1 MTSISHMDVKFLW
14 GNSNY
19 DYVCSESLGNSGGI
33 LCIWEAS
40 IFKKINTT
48 VSDNFIAIYGTW
60 LPTNSK
66 ILFIAIYAP
75 QQTSCKRK
83 LWDYIS
89 NIVGRWNGESIIM
102 GDFNEVRSSEER
114 RGSCFNPYSA
124 RYFDRFISNAG
135 LVDVTLEGYAFT
147 WAHPSASKM
156 SKLDRFLVSDGI
168 FSLFPSI
175 TAICL
180 DRHLSD
186 HRPILL
192 REVKLDFG
200 PTPFRFYHS
209 WFDYVGFDD
218 MIKLSWHSFSHSD
231 TSGMIRFK
239 KKLQDLKKIIRSWIK
254 AKKLEISGSKNEMI
268 SELGAIDKD
277 MDRGVFDDDTVFRRF
292 ELKHK
297 LLNVSEMESKDNF
310 QKSKVKWAVEGDENS
325 KFFHGIINK
334 RRAQLA
340 IRGIFVDGFWETE
353 PGMIK
358 DAFFNHFASRFKE
371 PANHR
376 FKLNFE
382 FNKKLHQNQMEDLER
397 SVSRDEIRRAVW
409 SCGDNK
415 SPGPDGFT
423 FEFFKK
429 YWDCIGSDF
438 CEAVEYFFVN
448 SSFSKGCNS
457 SFVALIPKVMDAKF
471 VNDFRP
477 ISLIGS
483 VYKVVT
489 KVLANRLAPV
499 IADLISDTQSAFV
512 AGRQIL
518 DGPFILDEILH
529 WCKRKNKKAMFF
541 KVDFAKAYDSVR
553 WDYLLEVLEAFG
565 FGRTWCNWIRGTLTS
580 AKASILINGSPSKE
594 YSCHRGLKQG
604 DPLAPY
610 LFILIMESLHL
621 SFNRVVDEG
630 LFKGIQ
636 LPGSLSL
643 SHLFYADDAM
653 FIGEWSNEN
662 LSGIINILKSFFLAS
677 GLQINILKSQLLGVC
692 VPHQV
697 VEQAASL
704 IGCSIMSNKFR
715 YLGVMVGEY
724 SSRIKAWDDVI
735 LKLRS
740 RLSKWK
746 VKTLSIGGRLTLL
759 KSVLGASPIYNMSIF
774 KVPTGVLKVMESI
787 RSRFFNGADQ
797 SEKKVTW
804 VAWNKVLASKKHGGL
819 GVSSFFALNRALL
832 LKWVW
837 RFVSQ
842 DGSLW
847 YKVIRAL
854 YGSSVETH
862 STSLSSNWCSIMR
875 EVNKLKGKGFDFW
888 SHCKKR
894 IGNGDDSRFW
904 FDCWIGDVP
913 LRVKFPRLFALDLN
927 KEASVAVKLSAPIDI
942 SFRRNARGG
951 IEEHLLADLTSLMD
965 SVTLSNSGDRWVC
978 DLVSDGNFR
987 VKEIRNYI
995 DDLFLPHQAAQTRWI
1010 KYIPI
1015 KVNIFAW
1022 RARQDCLP
1030 TRVNLIRRGITIES
1044 SLCPVCSVCEEDV
1057 CHIFFRCDL
1066 AQLVLRRICR
1076 WWGLDPHDWS
1086 SFQEWQSWIL
1096 SIQFSSK
1103 VKAMLEGVVIRPAG
1117 RGFIGY
1123 DWTIRP
1129 ELHPRYIRGI
1139 RLGGEGRGFLVVPPL
1154 LYHQVNVSQS
1164 HPAAACRGPAG
1175 RGFTTASPLDTQRA
1189 ASQPF
1194 GSPSAQ
1200 PYAPNRGIRSAGRG
1214 FTTALQLDTQ
1224 RAASQ
1229 AFRGTSPQPVA
1240 PYRGY
1245 VPATFPQLS
1254 TAGPSTIHA
1263 VSSVPCIADPSN
1275 A

>member
-704 IGCSIMSNKFR
+704 IGLRQQQRKGNESQHAYFATWRDKEWMMIELDRYSNHKEDVVFEFLLESFSSYHCGDGAIYVEGIEFRAIEKVKLEDIGNLEEVPQVLKSYFSVDQLPAKFKDIFKK
-715 YLGVMVGEY
+715 YTKYEDLFWFGNVNGKKILMLSAKATIPKYSDAKLY
-724 SSRIKAWDDVI
+724 SSRRLINCSSQFAVAVAVRRQPSALRPFCQTNHHRTPIHIMYIIAMSESKDRGWMYKRRNSEGHLCSYYQSKVSEFLNFAFSIKKVVEVRTLGSKVVFRIKCPCSMSKIKVFKERHEVEYDLWSNGFVRGYTTWYAHGEIKSKPKEIGQCSKSMEVDDV
-735 LKLRS
+735 
-740 RLSKWK
+740 
-746 VKTLSIGGRLTLL
+746 GGCT
-759 KSVLGASPIYNMSIF
+759 
-774 KVPTGVLKVMESI
+774 T
-787 RSRFFNGADQ
+787 
-797 SEKKVTW
+797 
-804 VAWNKVLASKKHGGL
+804 
-819 GVSSFFALNRALL
+819 
-832 LKWVW
+832 
-837 RFVSQ
+837 Q
-842 DGSLW
+842 D
-847 YKVIRAL
+847 
-854 YGSSVETH
+854 
-862 STSLSSNWCSIMR
+862 
-875 EVNKLKGKGFDFW
+875 F
-888 SHCKKR
+888 
-894 IGNGDDSRFW
+894 
-904 FDCWIGDVP
+904 
-913 LRVKFPRLFALDLN
+913 
-927 KEASVAVKLSAPIDI
+927 
-942 SFRRNARGG
+942 
-951 IEEHLLADLTSLMD
+951 
-965 SVTLSNSGDRWVC
+965 
-978 DLVSDGNFR
+978 
-987 VKEIRNYI
+987 
-995 DDLFLPHQAAQTRWI
+995 
-1010 KYIPI
+1010 
-1015 KVNIFAW
+1015 
-1022 RARQDCLP
+1022 
-1030 TRVNLIRRGITIES
+1030 
-1044 SLCPVCSVCEEDV
+1044 
-1057 CHIFFRCDL
+1057 
-1066 AQLVLRRICR
+1066 
-1076 WWGLDPHDWS
+1076 
-1086 SFQEWQSWIL
+1086 
-1096 SIQFSSK
+1096 
-1103 VKAMLEGVVIRPAG
+1103 
-1117 RGFIGY
+1117 
-1123 DWTIRP
+1123 
-1129 ELHPRYIRGI
+1129 
-1139 RLGGEGRGFLVVPPL
+1139 
-1154 LYHQVNVSQS
+1154 
-1164 HPAAACRGPAG
+1164 
-1175 RGFTTASPLDTQRA
+1175 
-1189 ASQPF
+1189 
-1194 GSPSAQ
+1194 
-1200 PYAPNRGIRSAGRG
+1200 
-1214 FTTALQLDTQ
+1214 
-1224 RAASQ
+1224 
-1229 AFRGTSPQPVA
+1229 
-1240 PYRGY
+1240 GY
-1245 VPATFPQLS
+1245 VRS
-1254 TAGPSTIHA
+1254 
-1263 VSSVPCIADPSN
+1263 
-1275 A
+1275 

>member
-1 MTSISHMDVKFLW
+1 
-14 GNSNY
+14 
-19 DYVCSESLGNSGGI
+19 
-33 LCIWEAS
+33 
-40 IFKKINTT
+40 
-48 VSDNFIAIYGTW
+48 
-60 LPTNSK
+60 
-66 ILFIAIYAP
+66 
-75 QQTSCKRK
+75 
-83 LWDYIS
+83 
-89 NIVGRWNGESIIM
+89 
-102 GDFNEVRSSEER
+102 
-114 RGSCFNPYSA
+114 
-124 RYFDRFISNAG
+124 
-135 LVDVTLEGYAFT
+135 
-147 WAHPSASKM
+147 
-156 SKLDRFLVSDGI
+156 
-168 FSLFPSI
+168 
-175 TAICL
+175 
-180 DRHLSD
+180 
-186 HRPILL
+186 
-192 REVKLDFG
+192 
-200 PTPFRFYHS
+200 
-209 WFDYVGFDD
+209 
-218 MIKLSWHSFSHSD
+218 
-231 TSGMIRFK
+231 
-239 KKLQDLKKIIRSWIK
+239 
-254 AKKLEISGSKNEMI
+254 
-268 SELGAIDKD
+268 
-277 MDRGVFDDDTVFRRF
+277 
-292 ELKHK
+292 
-297 LLNVSEMESKDNF
+297 
-310 QKSKVKWAVEGDENS
+310 
-325 KFFHGIINK
+325 
-334 RRAQLA
+334 
-340 IRGIFVDGFWETE
+340 
-353 PGMIK
+353 
-358 DAFFNHFASRFKE
+358 
-371 PANHR
+371 
-376 FKLNFE
+376 
-382 FNKKLHQNQMEDLER
+382 MEDLER

-1103 VKAMLEGVVIRPAG
+1103 EQEGSILFGLPGSRQQKFLVLRFFDVKEQQGIDRYRFLSSSICTVHDKCRRLKGVIAPSTTRVTSKSVGYFLESRVVDLIGWSDFQVHDEKSCLVDDGTARELQGIVKLRFFQVIIDDPASG
-1117 RGFIGY
+1117 SKMAWM
-1123 DWTIRP
+1123 DKQP
-1129 ELHPRYIRGI
+1129 EEKTNTDCLVKEQEKDI
-1139 RLGGEGRGFLVVPPL
+1139 RLGIHQQNGLVNMTSDTLAKYREDSNEAAFAVAAVEKIYAHESLTFNDTVACECSATVARNAVTTVMAITRSLHQSRIHNEKLVQTLLKGHSILSLEGSLSGDCDVEKNGKWSCIYAVGSQEYQMVCTRLDIAFADVGMLNKFDLGLQTDVQVFVDFDYAMGRSITNGVHDTYGGCKGGYLAKGLSIESGFELNIV
-1154 LYHQVNVSQS
+1154 
-1164 HPAAACRGPAG
+1164 AG
-1175 RGFTTASPLDTQRA
+1175 IATGALSKAIP
-1189 ASQPF
+1189 
-1194 GSPSAQ
+1194 GSRFQ
-1200 PYAPNRGIRSAGRG
+1200 
-1214 FTTALQLDTQ
+1214 
-1224 RAASQ
+1224 
-1229 AFRGTSPQPVA
+1229 
-1240 PYRGY
+1240 
-1245 VPATFPQLS
+1245 
-1254 TAGPSTIHA
+1254 H
-1263 VSSVPCIADPSN
+1263 
-1275 A
+1275 

>member
-1 MTSISHMDVKFLW
+1 M
-14 GNSNY
+14 
-19 DYVCSESLGNSGGI
+19 
-33 LCIWEAS
+33 
-40 IFKKINTT
+40 
-48 VSDNFIAIYGTW
+48 
-60 LPTNSK
+60 
-66 ILFIAIYAP
+66 
-75 QQTSCKRK
+75 
-83 LWDYIS
+83 
-89 NIVGRWNGESIIM
+89 
-102 GDFNEVRSSEER
+102 
-114 RGSCFNPYSA
+114 
-124 RYFDRFISNAG
+124 
-135 LVDVTLEGYAFT
+135 
-147 WAHPSASKM
+147 
-156 SKLDRFLVSDGI
+156 
-168 FSLFPSI
+168 
-175 TAICL
+175 
-180 DRHLSD
+180 
-186 HRPILL
+186 
-192 REVKLDFG
+192 
-200 PTPFRFYHS
+200 
-209 WFDYVGFDD
+209 
-218 MIKLSWHSFSHSD
+218 
-231 TSGMIRFK
+231 
-239 KKLQDLKKIIRSWIK
+239 
-254 AKKLEISGSKNEMI
+254 
-268 SELGAIDKD
+268 
-277 MDRGVFDDDTVFRRF
+277 
-292 ELKHK
+292 
-297 LLNVSEMESKDNF
+297 
-310 QKSKVKWAVEGDENS
+310 
-325 KFFHGIINK
+325 
-334 RRAQLA
+334 
-340 IRGIFVDGFWETE
+340 
-353 PGMIK
+353 
-358 DAFFNHFASRFKE
+358 
-371 PANHR
+371 
-376 FKLNFE
+376 
-382 FNKKLHQNQMEDLER
+382 
-397 SVSRDEIRRAVW
+397 
-409 SCGDNK
+409 
-415 SPGPDGFT
+415 
-423 FEFFKK
+423 
-429 YWDCIGSDF
+429 
-438 CEAVEYFFVN
+438 
-448 SSFSKGCNS
+448 
-457 SFVALIPKVMDAKF
+457 
-471 VNDFRP
+471 
-477 ISLIGS
+477 
-483 VYKVVT
+483 
-489 KVLANRLAPV
+489 
-499 IADLISDTQSAFV
+499 
-512 AGRQIL
+512 
-518 DGPFILDEILH
+518 
-529 WCKRKNKKAMFF
+529 
-541 KVDFAKAYDSVR
+541 
-553 WDYLLEVLEAFG
+553 
-565 FGRTWCNWIRGTLTS
+565 
-580 AKASILINGSPSKE
+580 
-594 YSCHRGLKQG
+594 
-604 DPLAPY
+604 
-610 LFILIMESLHL
+610 
-621 SFNRVVDEG
+621 
-630 LFKGIQ
+630 
-636 LPGSLSL
+636 
-643 SHLFYADDAM
+643 
-653 FIGEWSNEN
+653 
-662 LSGIINILKSFFLAS
+662 
-677 GLQINILKSQLLGVC
+677 
-692 VPHQV
+692 
-697 VEQAASL
+697 VEQATSL

-1103 VKAMLEGVVIRPAG
+1103 EHVIGLFISFDVEKCFSLMASYLRQLHASTTRVCDFAHPDYHSKTDTSLFVYHMGSDVAYLLLYVDDIILTASSTALLQRIITLLHSEFAMTDLGSLNYFLGVSTQRSKSGLFLSQSKFVEKILERAHMQHCNLCKTPVDTESELGSDGDPVSDPTLYRSLAGALQYLTFTHPDISYDVQQICLYMHDPRDPHFTALKHADWAGCPVTRRSTSGYCVFLGDNLLSWSAKRQVTLSRSSAEAEYRGVANVVAETAWIRNLLL
-1117 RGFIGY
+1117 
-1123 DWTIRP
+1123 
-1129 ELHPRYIRGI
+1129 ELHTP
-1139 RLGGEGRGFLVVPPL
+1139 
-1154 LYHQVNVSQS
+1154 
-1164 HPAAACRGPAG
+1164 
-1175 RGFTTASPLDTQRA
+1175 
-1189 ASQPF
+1189 
-1194 GSPSAQ
+1194 
-1200 PYAPNRGIRSAGRG
+1200 
-1214 FTTALQLDTQ
+1214 
-1224 RAASQ
+1224 
-1229 AFRGTSPQPVA
+1229 
-1240 PYRGY
+1240 
-1245 VPATFPQLS
+1245 LS
-1254 TAGPSTIHA
+1254 TATLVYCDNVSAVYLSTNPVQHQRTKHIEIDIHFVREYVASGQVRVLHVPSRFQYADIFTKGLPTA
-1263 VSSVPCIADPSN
+1263 LFLEFRSSLNVRRSPAHTEGEY
-1275 A
+1275 